1 MIHSNNPEINVDELM
16 QKIYDEVAKRQVH
29 SQTVGSKSNLDTS
42 RMKSNISYIEALLKN
57 AESRSIIRTKWPD
70 KLNRFPFKVPTSLQK
85 FILKVINFFFKDQRE
100 VNFNL
105 ISTLR
110 ESIALNRQLIE
121 QVTNL
126 KLQVDEQLDSLN
138 GSVNKINNR
147 LNTIDDFKT
156 GVGNL
161 LNGIEEN
168 LDTIN
173 SRLQGVDVHIQRVD
187 VHIQKIDAQIQR
199 IDEHLIN
206 TDARIQ
212 KTDELHIKNDSYL
225 KNDLIQQKRL
235 ITMFLAE
242 ARKRLP
248 EPFSQENLQTF
259 INEEQHFLDAFYVEF
274 EDKFR
279 GSQQDIFNSFKV
291 YLPLIQEAKVG
302 TPESPIL
309 DVGCGRGEWLE
320 LLRDSGYTAKGLDIN
335 RVMLEQCRYKGLEV
349 QEADV
354 IGYLRTLPDESLGAI
369 TGFHIIEH
377 LPFETLINL
386 FDESVRVLQPNGL
399 VIFETPN
406 TRNILVGSGDFYRDP
421 THKNPIHPDTLSFI
435 AGARGL
441 IKNQSC
447 FFEETDGTVHLI
459 NSLTRKFDDL
469 NDYVTVS
476 RNVVLLAYK
485 A

>member
-1 MIHSNNPEINVDELM
+1 MIHSNNPEINVDELI
-16 QKIYDEVAKRQVH
+16 QKIYDEVAKHQVH
-29 SQTVGSKSNLDTS
+29 SRTIGSKSNLDTS
-42 RMKSNISYIEALLKN
+42 RMRSNISYIEALLKN

-70 KLNRFPFKVPTSLQK
+70 KLNRFPFKIPTKLQQ

-105 ISTLR
+105 IGTLR

-126 KLQVDEQLDSLN
+126 KLQVDSLN
-138 GSVNKINNR
+138 GSVNQINNR
-147 LNTIDDFKT
+147 LNTIDDSKT
-156 GVGNL
+156 VAGSL
-161 LNGIEEN
+161 LNSIEEN

-173 SRLQGVDVHIQRVD
+173 RRLQAVDV
-187 VHIQKIDAQIQR
+187 QIQR

-206 TDARIQ
+206 TDIRI
-212 KTDELHIKNDSYL
+212 KKADEFYIKNDSYL

-259 INEEQHFLDAFYVEF
+259 INEEQHFLDAFYVDF

-320 LLRDSGYTAKGLDIN
+320 LLRNSGYTAKGLDIN

-354 IGYLRTLPDESLGAI
+354 IAYLQTLPDESLGAI

-386 FDESVRVLQPNGL
+386 FDESVRVLKPNGL

-435 AGARGL
+435 AEARGF

-447 FFEETDGTVHLI
+447 FFEETEGTVHLI

-476 RNVVLLAYK
+476 RDMVLLAYK